1 MEDVCSIC
9 CEAFDKHVCKLPG
22 CEHTFHVHCML
33 NFAQY
38 SIRCPLCRA
47 VPKGVNERAEE
58 EEILSPLQNTDVH
71 SERTLTAQARITQRK
86 LQHVRRMIDA
96 KESNIQN
103 RLEELMFDQWRNNPE
118 IRMERRRL
126 SILKAKATRLG
137 NLLYTQTTI

>member
-1 MEDVCSIC
+1 MTVSDLDKLFAINSISNNWPSFIF
-9 CEAFDKHVCKLPG
+9 ANGGFKKVSGIIVFDDG
-22 CEHTFHVHCML
+22 
-33 NFAQY
+33 
-38 SIRCPLCRA
+38 
-47 VPKGVNERAEE
+47 E